1 MSIEQSNNIPRTRES
16 LRLDTMRFC
25 FTLIIIIIEYSFLIE
40 YFLSFVLLLSTL
52 FAFSCPP
59 ALVSS
64 FSNSLY
70 FFFEQLL
77 NSWVCVAHLA
87 KKSSRFVFHQP
98 LVLVYWSSWG
108 RRKMFVR
115 RWGLA
120 SRATDRIEYTHSR
133 RREFD
138 RGAASRLY

>member
-1 MSIEQSNNIPRTRES
+1 MMSIEQSNNIPRTRES

-77 NSWVCVAHLA
+77 NS
-87 KKSSRFVFHQP
+87 
-98 LVLVYWSSWG
+98 
-108 RRKMFVR
+108 
-115 RWGLA
+115 
-120 SRATDRIEYTHSR
+120 
-133 RREFD
+133 
-138 RGAASRLY
+138 